1 MIIIK
6 KEIQEGLNEEI
17 KKTVSEV
24 AAFFK
29 DMPMTILIS
38 KEIVG
43 RGQLGVDIQGYVLIA
58 TYGTMIIKKE
68 VAEEVEGIVKVL
80 VSLKQDYMYI

>member
-6 KEIQEGLNEEI
+6 REIEEGLSEDN
-17 KKTVSEV
+17 KKALKEV
-24 AAFFK
+24 ATSFENT
-29 DMPMTILIS
+29 PMTILIS

-68 VAEEVEGIVKVL
+68 VAEEVDGIIKVL